1 MIIDKLRDYMRTC
14 PLLNEGKINVDYL
27 GDKTG
32 EYTIDVMIETP
43 VVKRYADGGS
53 LRQINFVFGSREY
66 YGADILTNLDN
77 SGFYEAFSKWVE
89 GQNKLKVLPSLEG
102 ESTAQSIE
110 CLSPGYLFDNQ
121 ADLAR
126 YQIQMRLTYYQP

>member
-43 VVKRYADGGS
+43 VIKRYADGGS

-77 SGFYEAFSKWVE
+77 SGFYEAFSEWVE
-89 GQNKLKVLPSLEG
+89 DQNKLNVLPSLEG
-102 ESTAQSIE
+102 ENTAQSIE